1 MARVPVDLNNE
12 FSVKDK
18 KLIFIFSLFVPH
30 ISGSMNSRE
39 RVVIISAYPL
49 TASVMPKNEGSG
61 TTGSPKKVRPK
72 KKEKMPSNFNKFHF
86 STCNI

>member
-1 MARVPVDLNNE
+1 MARVPVDLNND
-12 FSVKDK
+12 FRVKHK

-49 TASVMPKNEGSG
+49 TVPVMPKNEASG
-61 TTGSPKKVRPK
+61 TTGS
-72 KKEKMPSNFNKFHF
+72 
-86 STCNI
+86 

>member
-1 MARVPVDLNNE
+1 MYFGNFFTGYVKQVYLAMARVPVDLNNK

-30 ISGSMNSRE
+30 ILGSMNSRE

-49 TASVMPKNEGSG
+49 TASVMPKNEASG
-61 TTGSPKKVRPK
+61 TTGSWKKVRP
-72 KKEKMPSNFNKFHF
+72 EKN
-86 STCNI
+86 